1 MLSNNVSNKITKAA
15 EEIAKSLD
23 LSIEQKEV
31 LCKNLKKIFEEEE
44 QYIKTEIASKISSEI
59 RKLKSDLKNSLR

>member
-44 QYIKTEIASKISSEI
+44 QYIKIEIASEI
-59 RKLKSDLKNSLR
+59 KKLKSSLKNSLK

>member
-15 EEIAKSLD
+15 EEIGKSLD

-44 QYIKTEIASKISSEI
+44 QYIKTEIASEI
-59 RKLKSDLKNSLR
+59 KKLKSSLKNSLK